1 MNSSYSFTLRLKS
14 LLLSKVKLNTSK
26 ICETFSSES
35 FATWLSWLTTFVS
48 FSAGKGKTPSLIFED
63 DHSFTISSSDL
74 LDFVTVSSICEL
86 KDELFSNITSSDKSS
101 SSISFNSSPIS
112 LIFFSLAGETRLS
125 LSSFFSTW
133 DKSASISFVLTLS

>member
-86 KDELFSNITSSDKSS
+86 KDELFSNNRHNSFDFL
-101 SSISFNSSPIS
+101 SIYIIKLHKLHTLKNMH
-112 LIFFSLAGETRLS
+112 IFIIQKCF
-125 LSSFFSTW
+125 
-133 DKSASISFVLTLS
+133 